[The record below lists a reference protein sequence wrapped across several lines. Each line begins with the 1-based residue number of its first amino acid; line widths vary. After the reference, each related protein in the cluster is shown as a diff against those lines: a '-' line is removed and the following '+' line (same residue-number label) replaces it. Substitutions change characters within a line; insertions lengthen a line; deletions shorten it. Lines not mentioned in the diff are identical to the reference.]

1 MSKYDEV
8 CFLYNKTEFGDFK
21 IKQITKSTVISFQR
35 RKLQKISNYVM
46 SKNSMLIIRKYGLML

>member
-8 CFLYNKTEFGDFK
+8 SFLYNKTEFGDFK

-46 SKNSMLIIRKYGLML
+46 SKNSMLIIRKYGLIL